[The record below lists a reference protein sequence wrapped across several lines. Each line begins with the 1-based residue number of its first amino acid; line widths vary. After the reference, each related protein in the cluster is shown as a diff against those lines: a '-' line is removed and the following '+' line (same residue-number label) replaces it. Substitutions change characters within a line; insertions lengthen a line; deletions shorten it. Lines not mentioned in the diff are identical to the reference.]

1 MTSEMCSKV
10 LNSGVT
16 SYLYDSMGSRV
27 SKTSANLSWTEYV
40 DFGGNVIVERST
52 LALNSAMLSGS
63 GFANGDF
70 YTGAIA
76 IIDSLKTGSKFGELT
91 VKPNGVIMDGNTRI
105 KVLEERGVNVNTLE
119 RIILE
124 IPKEPIP

>member
-1 MTSEMCSKV
+1 MEK
-10 LNSGVT
+10 
-16 SYLYDSMGSRV
+16 RR
-27 SKTSANLSWTEYV
+27 KKIR
-40 DFGGNVIVERST
+40 GGATATPKNARQEKGARRIF
-52 LALNSAMLSGS
+52 LSGLCCRDAS
-63 GFANGDF
+63 YDYWKGQS
-70 YTGAIA
+70 TEA